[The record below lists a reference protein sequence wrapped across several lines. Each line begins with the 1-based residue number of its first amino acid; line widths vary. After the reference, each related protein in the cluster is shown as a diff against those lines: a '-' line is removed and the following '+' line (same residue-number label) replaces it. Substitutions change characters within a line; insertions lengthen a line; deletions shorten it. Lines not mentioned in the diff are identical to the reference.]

1 VKANIPGCMSDWRQK
16 LRAADGRT
24 AQVRRRR
31 DLDSGRG
38 GEQVAHSH
46 EIVGRGCEGEHPA
59 DPRHA
64 AMTGLAQEGD
74 GLEPAEGFLDAFA
87 PLLAQP
93 VAGVAASAAVD
104 SRSAASARRAG

>member
-1 VKANIPGCMSDWRQK
+1 
-16 LRAADGRT
+16 
-24 AQVRRRR
+24 
-31 DLDSGRG
+31 
-38 GEQVAHSH
+38 
-46 EIVGRGCEGEHPA
+46 
-59 DPRHA
+59 
-64 AMTGLAQEGD
+64 MTGLAQEGD